1 MSLTVKPAGENV
13 VFKKREDYMKPL
25 TIADIKAGTV
35 LVSDKMDEV
44 QSRRRLIVDDGT
56 SSGQFMSV
64 SETGYIMIAGCKP
77 EVLFRHYQNGWK
89 VDRRA
94 LFNS

>member
-1 MSLTVKPAGENV
+1 MLTSIASAEKV
-13 VFKKREDYMKPL
+13 VSHKREDYMKAITL
-25 TIADIKAGTV
+25 ADIKAGTV
-35 LVSDKMDEV
+35 LVSDRPDEV

-56 SSGQFMSV
+56 STGQFMSV
-64 SETGYIMIAGCKP
+64 SETGHIMIAACKP
-77 EVLFRHYQNGWK
+77 DVLFNHYRNGWK